1 LTELSETIRSTR
13 DYGDFVIRMQYV
25 NPNPNEFG
33 SDYEPAL
40 VIARPRR
47 IQSRS
52 AWILM
57 LSSAWKYVDP
67 DTDTQHSDYMVES
80 SKKIAE
86 MLNLQPSQ
94 SFQIAEA
101 ILDSLEDLI
110 NMPPVFQPTTVVA
123 EGTMTIG
130 GKKESVEL
138 VN

>member
-1 LTELSETIRSTR
+1 
-13 DYGDFVIRMQYV
+13 MQYV
-25 NPNPNEFG
+25 NPNPNEIG
-33 SDYEPAL
+33 SDYEPSL

-52 AWILM
+52 AWILC

-67 DTDTQHSDYMVES
+67 DTDTQHSDYMVTAS
-80 SKKIAE
+80 RKIAE
-86 MLNLQPSQ
+86 MLNLHPKQ

-101 ILDSLEDLI
+101 ILDCLEDLI
-110 NMPPVFQPTTVVA
+110 NMPPVFRPTTVVA

-130 GKKESVEL
+130 GKKESVTL